1 MKQKDYMVKLPMN
14 KILIFIG
21 AMILVFGLFYDRL
34 TFIGRL
40 PGDIYIQK
48 NSFHFYFPITTM
60 IIISLIFLI
69 FQKIIQ

>member
-1 MKQKDYMVKLPMN
+1 MVKCLMN

-21 AMILVFGLFYDRL
+21 SAILIFGLFYDKL
-34 TFIGRL
+34 SFIGKL

-48 NSFHFYFPITTM
+48 NNFHFYFPITTM
-60 IIISLIFLI
+60 IIFSLIFLI

>member
-21 AMILVFGLFYDRL
+21 SMILVFGLFYDRL

>member
-1 MKQKDYMVKLPMN
+1 MVKLPMN

>member
-1 MKQKDYMVKLPMN
+1 MN

-21 AMILVFGLFYDRL
+21 SMILVFGLFYDRL

>member
-1 MKQKDYMVKLPMN
+1 MN

-21 AMILVFGLFYDRL
+21 SMILVFGLFYDRL

-60 IIISLIFLI
+60 IIISLIFII